1 MCAQCSQ
8 DKMSGRKY
16 DEREEHATHCP
27 NCASNFCR
35 KFYFDQHIPSRSD
48 IVLRWAAAVILKEKE
63 VSRYWGNL
71 MPANN
76 LREWMYETIKVF
88 RNHSTG
94 LGKYVSHFGTT
105 RMGFK
110 AAANA
115 MYQGQGKQITVDRHQ
130 VVGPDGKTTDYYQ
143 FSFDHGNRMYSDYM
157 RMMFTAGGIIHITGH
172 DDPGPREELLGD
184 CIEICLGILRVALMY
199 EGCGVYL
206 FGWGS
211 VVEILTGLERS
222 LLVFNASAYP
232 SGLKNRKI
240 GSSNKKNKRSYTNE
254 DCLIVPADGVRMV
267 KCPIVINDVAEQ
279 EDVEMVDATEVDKAA
294 EGTGF
299 SAAAPSTEGA
309 PNDSFVAS
317 GEEASKRRR
326 LTPQDQF
333 QGLFENAMSSIT
345 QIITSNDVCANCFS
359 TTRKIEDCP
368 NSNEASTW
376 ISMLVSVRDGMEAR
390 NSTIDTK
397 AHDISISSTRDP
409 IQDSQM
415 EESKDETTQAQE
427 QQSESKSGV
436 ISFHKETKPLQ
447 EIVGEW
453 DIWSSKAGGK
463 DPTKM
468 GFRTQDELFDIL
480 HQPIIDSGYFPQRKH
495 EPRLDQQKM
504 SKYVNW
510 TEEMAY
516 GEQNH

>member
-1 MCAQCSQ
+1 
-8 DKMSGRKY
+8 MSGRKY

-48 IVLRWAAAVILKEKE
+48 MVLRWAAAVILKEKE

-157 RMMFTAGGIIHITGH
+157 RMMFTAGEIIHITGH

-199 EGCGVYL
+199 EGCGVDL

-309 PNDSFVAS
+309 PNDSCVAS

-326 LTPQDQF
+326 LTPQDQL

-368 NSNEASTW
+368 IVTKHLHGSAGSLVFVMAWKQGTPRSTPKPMIFPFLPPEIQFKIPKWKKAKMKRPKRKNNNPNRSQGSFRSIKKPSLCKKSSVKGTFGASKLGGKIQPKWDLGHKTNYSIYCINPSLIPV
-376 ISMLVSVRDGMEAR
+376 ISHKENTNPDLISRKCRSMSIGQKKWHTASR
-390 NSTIDTK
+390 TI
-397 AHDISISSTRDP
+397 R
-409 IQDSQM
+409 IQDGQ
-415 EESKDETTQAQE
+415 
-427 QQSESKSGV
+427 
-436 ISFHKETKPLQ
+436 L
-447 EIVGEW
+447 
-453 DIWSSKAGGK
+453 
-463 DPTKM
+463 
-468 GFRTQDELFDIL
+468 R
-480 HQPIIDSGYFPQRKH
+480 
-495 EPRLDQQKM
+495 
-504 SKYVNW
+504 
-510 TEEMAY
+510 
-516 GEQNH
+516 

>member
-35 KFYFDQHIPSRSD
+35 KFYFDQHIRSRSD
-48 IVLRWAAAVILKEKE
+48 MILSWAAAVILKEKE
-63 VSRYWGNL
+63 VSRCWGNL

-88 RNHSTG
+88 RNHSAG

-143 FSFDHGNRMYSDYM
+143 FSFDRGNRMYSDYM
-157 RMMFTAGGIIHITGH
+157 RMMFTAGEIIHITGH
-172 DDPGPREELLGD
+172 DDPKEELLGD
-184 CIEICLGILRVALMY
+184 CIEICLGILGVALMY
-199 EGCGVYL
+199 EGCGVDL

-211 VVEILTGLERS
+211 VVEILTGLEHS

-267 KCPIVINDVAEQ
+267 KCPNCDQ
-279 EDVEMVDATEVDKAA
+279 
-294 EGTGF
+294 
-299 SAAAPSTEGA
+299 
-309 PNDSFVAS
+309 
-317 GEEASKRRR
+317 RRCR
-326 LTPQDQF
+326 
-333 QGLFENAMSSIT
+333 
-345 QIITSNDVCANCFS
+345 
-359 TTRKIEDCP
+359 TRRC
-368 NSNEASTW
+368 
-376 ISMLVSVRDGMEAR
+376 
-390 NSTIDTK
+390 
-397 AHDISISSTRDP
+397 
-409 IQDSQM
+409 
-415 EESKDETTQAQE
+415 
-427 QQSESKSGV
+427 
-436 ISFHKETKPLQ
+436 
-447 EIVGEW
+447 
-453 DIWSSKAGGK
+453 
-463 DPTKM
+463 
-468 GFRTQDELFDIL
+468 
-480 HQPIIDSGYFPQRKH
+480 
-495 EPRLDQQKM
+495 
-504 SKYVNW
+504 
-510 TEEMAY
+510 
-516 GEQNH
+516 